1 MRDAGFIKRLEKA
14 LPEWAK
20 SGFLSAEGAKDIL
33 AFEKERAGGGVRYLT
48 VALAILGVLLLGSGI
63 ISFFA
68 ANWQWLPKIAKLA
81 LLFGGMW
88 VAYAIA
94 GYMLGR
100 GAHPLVGQAV
110 LLLGV
115 LLFGANIWLI
125 AQIYHISSH
134 YPNGVLMW
142 ALGAL
147 LASYLLRSHPAL
159 CAAALL
165 AMLWTGMEG
174 FGFDRP
180 VHWPYLLFWLACL
193 PPLVQQR
200 WRFASHAA
208 AIGIL
213 FWSWSAVFHVE
224 WAVRGGMLYLAQLF
238 FLVYLAAFLGGMLM
252 ERTDSAADLSGLVKR
267 YAGIAAL
274 AALFVLTFPEFH
286 KDTGW
291 WRAGGDVEPAHTGQ
305 WVIATLVALLLVIA
319 LAWQHR
325 RVDTD
330 KGRLRHL
337 DWGWGLLA
345 TVTALIFV
353 NLFARGAY
361 PQAVPILF
369 NLLFFG
375 GLVWLIYVGI
385 AAHDRG
391 LVNLAF
397 AFFALGI
404 LARYLDTFWTLLGR
418 SYFFMGGGLVLIV
431 AGMVLERSRRR
442 ITRALEGGVR

>member
-33 AFEKERAGGGVRYLT
+33 AFEKERAGGGIRYLT

-68 ANWQWLPKIAKLA
+68 ANWQWLPKLAKLA

-165 AMLWTGMEG
+165 AILWTGMEG

-193 PPLVQQR
+193 PPDRLLDK
-200 WRFASHAA
+200 SG
-208 AIGIL
+208 AIGIPIPGVDL
-213 FWSWSAVFHVE
+213 RVVDDDGRDLEDGAVGNLC
-224 WAVRGGMLYLAQLF
+224 R
-238 FLVYLAAFLGGMLM
+238 
-252 ERTDSAADLSGLVKR
+252 
-267 YAGIAAL
+267 
-274 AALFVLTFPEFH
+274 P
-286 KDTGW
+286 
-291 WRAGGDVEPAHTGQ
+291 RA
-305 WVIATLVALLLVIA
+305 
-319 LAWQHR
+319 R
-325 RVDTD
+325 
-330 KGRLRHL
+330 
-337 DWGWGLLA
+337 
-345 TVTALIFV
+345 
-353 NLFARGAY
+353 
-361 PQAVPILF
+361 
-369 NLLFFG
+369 
-375 GLVWLIYVGI
+375 
-385 AAHDRG
+385 
-391 LVNLAF
+391 
-397 AFFALGI
+397 
-404 LARYLDTFWTLLGR
+404 
-418 SYFFMGGGLVLIV
+418 
-431 AGMVLERSRRR
+431 
-442 ITRALEGGVR
+442 

>member
-20 SGFLSAEGAKDIL
+20 SGFLSADAARDIL
-33 AFEKERAGGGVRYLT
+33 AFEKERAGGAIPYLT
-48 VALAILGVLLLGSGI
+48 LALAILGVLLLGSGI

-81 LLFGGMW
+81 VLFGGMW
-88 VAYAIA
+88 AAYAIA
-94 GYMLGR
+94 GFMLGR

-134 YPNGVLMW
+134 YPNGVLIW

-165 AMLWTGMEG
+165 AILWTGMEG
-174 FGFDRP
+174 FGFNRP
-180 VHWPYLLFWLACL
+180 VHWPYLLFWVACV
-193 PPLVQQR
+193 PPVIEHR
-200 WRFASHAA
+200 WRFAAHAA
-208 AIGIL
+208 AAGIL
-213 FWSWSAVFHVE
+213 FWSWSTVFHIE
-224 WAVRGGMLYLAQLF
+224 WAARGAMLYLAQLY
-238 FLVYLAAFLGGMLM
+238 FLVYLAAFLAGMLM
-252 ERTDSAADLSGLVKR
+252 ERAANAADLAGLVKR

-274 AALFVLTFPEFH
+274 AALFVLTFPELH
-286 KDTGW
+286 KETGW
-291 WRAGGDVEPAHTGQ
+291 WHTGNDVEPAQTRT
-305 WVIATLVALLLVIA
+305 WAIATLIALLMVVA
-319 LAWQHR
+319 LAWHHR
-325 RVDTD
+325 RVDMGTE
-330 KGRLRHL
+330 GRTHL

-345 TVTALIFV
+345 MLTALIFV

-418 SYFFMGGGLVLIV
+418 SYFFMGGGMVLIV
-431 AGMVLERSRRR
+431 AGIVLERSRRR
-442 ITRALEGGVR
+442 ITRVLEGGVK

>member
-1 MRDAGFIKRLEKA
+1 MRDAGFIRRLEKA
-14 LPEWAK
+14 LPEWAER
-20 SGFLSAEGAKDIL
+20 GFLSAEGMKTLL
-33 AFEKERAGGGVRYLT
+33 AFEKERSGGGVPYLT
-48 VALAILGVLLLGSGI
+48 LALAILGVLLLGSGI

-81 LLFGGMW
+81 VLFGGMW
-88 VAYAIA
+88 MAYAIA

-100 GAHPLVGQAV
+100 GAHPLVGKAV

-115 LLFGANIWLI
+115 LLFGANIWLV

-134 YPNGVLMW
+134 YPNGVLIW
-142 ALGAL
+142 AIGAL
-147 LASYLLRSHPAL
+147 LAGYLLRSHPAL
-159 CAAALL
+159 CAAAMLGI
-165 AMLWTGMEG
+165 LWTGMEG
-174 FGFDRP
+174 FGFNRP

-193 PPLVQQR
+193 PPVVQHR
-200 WRFASHAA
+200 WRFAAHAA

-213 FWSWSAVFHVE
+213 FWSWSTVFHIE
-224 WAVRGGMLYLAQLF
+224 WAARGGMLYLAQLY
-238 FLVYLAAFLGGMLM
+238 LLIYLAVFLAGMLM
-252 ERTDSAADLSGLVKR
+252 ERTDTAADLSGLVKR
-267 YAGIAAL
+267 YAGIATL

-286 KDTGW
+286 RETGW
-291 WRAGGDVEPAHTGQ
+291 WRTGGDVEPAQTAP
-305 WVIATLVALLLVIA
+305 WVIATLVVLLLVVA

-325 RVDTD
+325 RVDAG
-330 KGRLRHL
+330 KGRPAHL
-337 DWGWGLLA
+337 NWGWGLLA
-345 TVTALIFV
+345 MIGALVFL
-353 NLFARGAY
+353 NLFARGEY
-361 PQAVPILF
+361 PQFIPILF
-369 NLLFFG
+369 NLVFFG

-431 AGMVLERSRRR
+431 AGIVLERSRRS
-442 ITRALEGGVR
+442 ITRKLEGGVK

>member
-81 LLFGGMW
+81 VLFGGMW
-88 VAYAIA
+88 AAYAIA
-94 GYMLGR
+94 GYLLGR

-165 AMLWTGMEG
+165 AILWTGMEG
-174 FGFDRP
+174 FGFNRP
-180 VHWPYLLFWLACL
+180 VHWPYLLFWIACL
-193 PPLVQQR
+193 PPVVMHR
-200 WRFASHAA
+200 WRFAAHVAA
-208 AIGIL
+208 LGIL
-213 FWSWSAVFHVE
+213 FWSGSTVFHIE
-224 WAVRGGMLYLAQLF
+224 WAARGGMLYLAQLY
-238 FLVYLAAFLGGMLM
+238 FLAYLAAFLAGMLM
-252 ERTDSAADLSGLVKR
+252 ERAANATDLAGLVKR

-286 KDTGW
+286 KETGW
-291 WRAGGDVEPAHTGQ
+291 WRAGGDVEPAQGGT
-305 WVIATLVALLLVIA
+305 WVIATLIALLMVIA
-319 LAWQHR
+319 LAWRHR
-325 RVDTD
+325 NVDQS
-330 KGRLRHL
+330 KEGRTHL

-345 TVTALIFV
+345 MLAALIFV

-442 ITRALEGGVR
+442 ITRALEGGVK